1 MILFGIK
8 QVGTLM
14 CVRLSDRDPSEV
26 EWKDMI
32 AGLER
37 KLGEFER
44 LVLWSAGG
52 NFNTKRRREII
63 NLVNKGRFKGVLW
76 SDTTAV
82 RGAGT
87 AIGWDTDGAVKGV
100 ASLDKAREFLTMTDR
115 EVEMVQAWLFGVA
128 DEDSEVDRPAWRRR
142 RPA

>member
-100 ASLDKAREFLTMTDR
+100 ASLDKAREFLLQMI
-115 EVEMVQAWLFGVA
+115 EAN
-128 DEDSEVDRPAWRRR
+128 DSMSGLYRQLLSQLEQQSATQEGSGI
-142 RPA
+142 